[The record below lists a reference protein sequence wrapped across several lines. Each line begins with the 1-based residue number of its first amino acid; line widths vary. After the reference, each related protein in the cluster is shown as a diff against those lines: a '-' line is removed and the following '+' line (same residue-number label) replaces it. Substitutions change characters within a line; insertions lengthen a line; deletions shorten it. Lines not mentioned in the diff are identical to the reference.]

1 MEGQER
7 ERLQGILRISKLS
20 HWLSGTVLSEYFH
33 VLNLRGLKVKVTQLC
48 LSLFD
53 PKDCSLPGSSVHGI
67 LQVRIL
73 EWIAVPFS
81 RGSSQPSDWTPVSP
95 IVGGFFTIWATREAQ
110 NFKWKC
116 QSLCRIQLFVT
127 PWTGDHQALLSM
139 GFSRQEYWSGLLL
152 PSAEDIPDP
161 GIQHRSLAL

>member
-1 MEGQER
+1 MKGTMEGQER

-73 EWIAVPFS
+73 EWVAVPFS
-81 RGSSQPSDWTPVSP
+81 RDGSSQPSD
-95 IVGGFFTIWATREAQ
+95 
-110 NFKWKC
+110 
-116 QSLCRIQLFVT
+116 
-127 PWTGDHQALLSM
+127 
-139 GFSRQEYWSGLLL
+139 
-152 PSAEDIPDP
+152 
-161 GIQHRSLAL
+161 